1 MGICDGRTVVI
12 TGAGRGLGRAH
23 ALAFAAEGANVVV
36 NDLGASLQGE
46 GTDISPAQEVVDQIE
61 AMGGAAIVNGDDISD
76 WDGAGNLVESAI
88 EVFGGLDTVVTNAG
102 IVRDRMFV
110 NMTVDDWDAVI
121 RVHLRG
127 TFCPV
132 KRAVEYWRAES
143 KQDRQR
149 AARVVTTS
157 SGAGLMGSLAQ
168 TNYAAAK
175 AGIAAF
181 TINIAAELGRIGVTA
196 NSIAPS
202 ARSRMTQDA
211 FAEMMA
217 KPESGFDAM
226 DPANISPI
234 VVWLGSEQSGHVTGR
249 VFECAGGELSVADG
263 WQHGT
268 PVDKGD
274 RWEPSELGPVVNQL
288 LADAPAPA
296 AVYGTQ

>member
-1 MGICDGRTVVI
+1 MGICDGRVVII

-23 ALAFAAEGANVVV
+23 ALAFAAEGAKVVV

-46 GTDISPAQEVVDQIE
+46 GTDLSPAQEVVNEIV
-61 AMGGAAIVNGDDISD
+61 AAGGEAIVNGDDISD
-76 WDGAGNLVESAI
+76 WDGAGSLVQSAI
-88 EVFGGLDTVVTNAG
+88 DTFGGLDTVVTNAG

-143 KQDRQR
+143 KAGNQR

-157 SGAGLMGSLAQ
+157 SGAGLMGSIAQ

-175 AGIAAF
+175 AGIATF

-202 ARSRMTQDA
+202 ARSRMTEDA

-217 KPESGFDAM
+217 KPDSGFDAM

-268 PVDKGD
+268 PVDKGA
-274 RWEPSELGPVVNQL
+274 RWDPAELGPVVDQL
-288 LADAPAPA
+288 IAEAPAPA
-296 AVYGTQ
+296 VVYGTQ